1 MRNTLLIKLL
11 GAFLLIIVI
20 GGLVTSLHTSNATLS
35 AFELYTTRS
44 GQIWAERLAPDL
56 ADYYLANNSWDGVDA
71 WLASNLLTQQ
81 SGGESMSSMMGGGNG
96 EHGPGGGQHFGDSEM
111 MGELGQ
117 RLLLADQHGDIIYDS
132 QSELVGSGLSDAQ
145 LEKGTPILVDSETVG
160 TLLITSGDTSGIASA
175 AEEFHT
181 SVHQAVIQS
190 AIFAGILALI
200 LGTLLFIQITAPM
213 RKLRKAAAAIAAG
226 DLSQRV
232 DIKSRDEFGELGQTF
247 NQMAENLAQAEVQ
260 RRHLMADVA
269 HELRTPLT
277 AIQGTLEGMQDGV
290 LPCDKEQLDALY
302 AETTL
307 LNRLIGDLRLLSL
320 AEASQLKLELAPTDL
335 AELIRQIAERTQ
347 PQAKLKEI
355 LLETKINLASSS
367 IRLDPDR
374 ITQVFNNLIGNA
386 LRYTPQGGTITLEAF
401 QDLTSSSIRLSV
413 SDTGQGID
421 PQNLP
426 HVFDRFFRADKSR
439 TRSSGG
445 SGLGLAIVKELVE
458 AHGGSV
464 SAESP
469 IFFDANHQGYGTR
482 FTLTLPDQQ

>member
-1 MRNTLLIKLL
+1 MRNIWLIKLL

-44 GQIWAERLAPDL
+44 GQIWAERLTPDL
-56 ADYYLANNSWDGVDA
+56 ADYYLTNDGWDGVDT
-71 WLASNLLTQQ
+71 WLASNLLLQGSTA
-81 SGGESMSSMMGGGNG
+81 ESMSAMMGGGNG
-96 EHGPGGGQHFGDSEM
+96 GHGPGGGQHFGDSEM

-117 RLLLADQHGDIIYDS
+117 RLLLADQDGDIIYDS

-145 LEKGTPILVDSETVG
+145 LEKGTSILVNEETVG
-160 TLLITSGDTSGIASA
+160 TLLITSGNNSGIASA

-190 AIFAGILALI
+190 AIFSGILALI
-200 LGTLLFIQITAPM
+200 LGTILFIQITAPM
-213 RKLRKAAAAIAAG
+213 RKLRKAAAAVAAG

-232 DIKSRDEFGELGQTF
+232 DIKSRDEFGELGRTF
-247 NQMAENLAQAEVQ
+247 NQMAANLSQAEIQ

-277 AIQGTLEGMQDGV
+277 AIQGTLEGIQDGV

-320 AEASQLKLELAPTDL
+320 AEASQLKLELYPTDL
-335 AELIRQIAERTQ
+335 AELIQQIADRAQ
-347 PQAKLKEI
+347 PQAKAKEI
-355 LLETKINLASSS
+355 IVETRVQLASPT

-374 ITQVFNNLIGNA
+374 ITQVFNNLISNA
-386 LRYTPQGGTITLEAF
+386 LRYTPAGGTITLEAS
-401 QDLTSSSIRLSV
+401 QHSSLSPIRLCV

-426 HVFDRFFRADKSR
+426 HVFDRFYRADKSR

-469 IFFDANHQGYGTR
+469 IFFDENYQGYGTR
-482 FTLTLPDQQ
+482 FTWILPV